1 MTRPTDKAILDKI
14 SSPFLNEEIYS
25 TLFLLICWLLCSWLM
40 ESLLLG
46 FMLLPIGIFVIVG
59 AALLLMVMAAP
70 VLVVLYYAALTIA
83 ALFSRLFKK
92 D

>member
-14 SSPFLNEEIYS
+14 PSPFLKEEIYS

-46 FMLLPIGIFVIVG
+46 FMLLPIGVFVIVG
-59 AALLLMVMAAP
+59 AALLLMVMTAP
-70 VLVVLYYAALTIA
+70 VLVVLYYAVLTIA
-83 ALFSRLFKK
+83 ALFSRMFKK